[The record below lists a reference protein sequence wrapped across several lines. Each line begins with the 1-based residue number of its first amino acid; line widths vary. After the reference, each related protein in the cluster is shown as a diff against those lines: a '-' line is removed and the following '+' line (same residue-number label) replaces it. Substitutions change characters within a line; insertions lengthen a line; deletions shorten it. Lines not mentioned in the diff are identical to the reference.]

1 MSGDQEEIEREAVRA
16 VKEMRREMVAEKCAI
31 QI

>member
-16 VKEMRREMVAEKCAI
+16 VKEMRREMVAEKYAI